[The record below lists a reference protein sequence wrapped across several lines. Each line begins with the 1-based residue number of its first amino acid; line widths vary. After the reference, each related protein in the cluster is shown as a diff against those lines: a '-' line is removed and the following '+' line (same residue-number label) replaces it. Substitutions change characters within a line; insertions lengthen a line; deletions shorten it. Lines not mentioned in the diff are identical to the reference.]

1 MSVSAESAVAPLH
14 HGWRLINLELVDQ
27 LVPGE
32 TLINK
37 DSSTHPCDAATPM
50 IIRSQSSGKGW
61 LSGASVRTYM
71 STTARTRISFPGK
84 LGRRVSRQPS
94 RSVHPMRCKIRRRVS
109 GRSGG
114 AALTARSTA
123 SANGSIPTWTPVG
136 LASRGDRAGA
146 AGASCAMRVLLGAR
160 NDQSPGLEPA
170 RIEHRRNNW

>member
-27 LVPGE
+27 LVRARPR
-32 TLINK
+32 
-37 DSSTHPCDAATPM
+37 STRIVRHHPCDAATPM

-71 STTARTRISFPGK
+71 STTARTWISFPGK

-160 NDQSPGLEPA
+160 NDQSPDLEPA
-170 RIEHRRNNW
+170 RIEQRRNNW